1 MAFKQTLK
9 TTLLP
14 SIKMVDLF
22 DLDTSK
28 GSTTPSITKD
38 PNYLPDIAQKA
49 GSTTPFVK
57 IGGQIVT
64 NIEAVT
70 IDETGFLPRLTLAF
84 RDSTGEFSGNTYP
97 KKHLLAS
104 IYIKS
109 ANDNLKPVRADFLIT
124 SMKSIA
130 EKNLGGKMELTKNV
144 TYLVSGELFIPRLY
158 NNVARSYP
166 NMTSKEALQEV
177 CNELGLGFFENDY
190 KTTVDSMTWINFN
203 TSPLNF
209 IKHVADH
216 AYLDDDSFFTA
227 FINKELQ
234 LGLIEVNTQLVPSE
248 SDLTFQTWVDSL
260 QADSNQAQKNSQ
272 IKEGIAEDTMVNFL
286 TNQVKYLDKPNYIY
300 EANLIS
306 DQGNVLRMSGYKK
319 QITYYDHFEPD
330 EENKK
335 KQFWVVPLVSPG
347 VSDDTLLVPQNEGMT
362 EIGHKKWMNINYGN
376 THEHWNAARI
386 YNTHNMQ
393 ELEKLQLRV
402 KLKGINFNVIRGSM
416 IPLLITVKMAEK
428 LRKDANVEENEVN
441 PQNRELGAEALD
453 TQLSGKYYV
462 KGAKYYFDPTDPLFF
477 STELF
482 LTKREWTP
490 SKTIT
495 TLNA

>member
-1 MAFKQTLK
+1 
-9 TTLLP
+9 
-14 SIKMVDLF
+14 
-22 DLDTSK
+22 
-28 GSTTPSITKD
+28 
-38 PNYLPDIAQKA
+38 
-49 GSTTPFVK
+49 
-57 IGGQIVT
+57 
-64 NIEAVT
+64 
-70 IDETGFLPRLTLAF
+70 
-84 RDSTGEFSGNTYP
+84 
-97 KKHLLAS
+97 
-104 IYIKS
+104 
-109 ANDNLKPVRADFLIT
+109 
-124 SMKSIA
+124 MKSIA

-453 TQLSGKYYV
+453 TQLSGFFQLS
-462 KGAKYYFDPTDPLFF
+462 YF
-477 STELF
+477 
-482 LTKREWTP
+482 
-490 SKTIT
+490 
-495 TLNA
+495 